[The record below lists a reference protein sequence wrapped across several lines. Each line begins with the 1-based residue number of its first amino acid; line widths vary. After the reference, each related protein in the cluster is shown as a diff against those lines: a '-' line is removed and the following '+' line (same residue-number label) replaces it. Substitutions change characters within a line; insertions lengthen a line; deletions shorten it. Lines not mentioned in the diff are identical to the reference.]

1 MPSEP
6 RAAEAEVTHAF
17 GALLDT
23 MLARAPGETLREL
36 LVPVLDKV
44 ARCLEE
50 GWSRQD
56 LYREWVAAGGRVSY
70 RRFCRVLRS
79 LLAERD
85 QALKVRR
92 QAEEKKP
99 GGNGAAGSPL
109 LQARR
114 SGGVGKTIST
124 LRAEKAAALTRVAG
138 EGGGDPV

>member
-6 RAAEAEVTHAF
+6 RAPEADVTEAF

-56 LYREWVAAGGRVSY
+56 LYREWVTAGGRVSY
-70 RRFCRVLRS
+70 RRFCRVLRG

-85 QALKVRR
+85 RALKVRR
-92 QAEEKKP
+92 QAE
-99 GGNGAAGSPL
+99 GGRAGGDGAGSPL

-114 SGGVGKTIST
+114 NGTVGKTISA
-124 LRAEKAAALTRVAG
+124 LRAEKVAALTRIAG
-138 EGGGDPV
+138 DDGGDPV

>member
-1 MPSEP
+1 MPSES
-6 RAAEAEVTHAF
+6 RAAEADVTQAF

-36 LVPVLDKV
+36 LAPVLDKA

-85 QALKVRR
+85 RVLNVRR
-92 QAEEKKP
+92 QAEGAGP
-99 GGNGAAGSPL
+99 RGHGGGSPL

-114 SGGVGKTIST
+114 NGTVGKTISA
-124 LRAEKAAALTRVAG
+124 LRAEKAAALTRIAEEDGVNTI
-138 EGGGDPV
+138 

>member
-1 MPSEP
+1 MPSES
-6 RAAEAEVTHAF
+6 RAAEADVTQAF

-85 QALKVRR
+85 RVLKVRR
-92 QAEEKKP
+92 QAEEARP
-99 GGNGAAGSPL
+99 RGDGGGSPL

-114 SGGVGKTIST
+114 NGTVGKTISA
-124 LRAEKAAALTRVAG
+124 LRAEKAAALTRIAEEDGVNTI
-138 EGGGDPV
+138 